1 MNRKDFMAKLEQ
13 LLRSIPAEER
23 REALQYYEYYFDD
36 AGAEHEEEV
45 IQELGSPEK
54 VAAMIGADLKPG
66 SEENGEFTEHGFTD
80 ERFEEKETPAMR
92 GDHTKRGDR
101 YSFHQEENQNR
112 GYSGSY
118 GYENGA
124 SRQAKPRTSK
134 TLKVLLI
141 VAIILVVSPV
151 AVPVILGVAAVVFGL
166 VVAAFVM
173 FAAFVIA
180 AVAVAVSGIAVVIAG
195 MIASIGLP
203 SALMTV
209 GIGLLMF
216 TFGAIATVATV
227 KLCMVMYPAM
237 VRIIVNICRIP
248 FHGRKAVV

>member
-92 GDHTKRGDR
+92 GDHTRRGDR

-124 SRQAKPRTSK
+124 GRQAKPRTSK
-134 TLKVLLI
+134 TLKV
-141 VAIILVVSPV
+141 LVVSPV
-151 AVPVILGVAAVVFGL
+151 AVPVILGVAAAVFGL